1 MARTTTPLLVALTA
15 GWCASIIGVA
25 QAHYEQG
32 ASAGARAA
40 AMTRPAAAY
49 RPGVGWPVAASVARA
64 SAGCPPKNQWLGL
77 PYLNR
82 YANGNCGYFFEG
94 TILPIPP
101 SPGFPGLAAFP
112 AHAVTLYQ
120 ESGVVIDTKA
130 AFTLS
135 SGSTLI
141 MTDPT
146 RRGNDD
152 LVVHGTFVVQ
162 PGAALRV
169 AGGSI
174 RVYSPGASLQMRGT
188 QAHPIV
194 LTSARPN
201 PRPGDWGR
209 IELDP
214 GATGALSYVHLS
226 YAGATQ
232 LVTGNGTVTYH
243 AGIAVNGAAVTVTHS
258 IIDHGAGNGIE
269 IDGLA
274 EPVLDSDQLL
284 DNAGWAVHYTFV
296 PRDLMT
302 LTNLRARG
310 RGLNVVDITPGRYG
324 TVSGAWHSPGLP
336 LRIAFD
342 TPQSGQAGAG
352 DLGLGAAQ
360 ATLTVA
366 PGTTIQLENGG
377 GIFVTGGGLRMRG
390 TARRP
395 IILTS
400 DRPRPAPGD
409 WGRIEFDGGATGILS
424 YVHLSYAGATRNFS
438 GNGSATAH
446 AGIVVNGA
454 AVTITNSIIDH
465 SSGQDVEVAGG
476 ARPVLHHDRFLAVRP
491 GNFGVVN
498 DAGATGAPIDA
509 KNNYWGA
516 RSGPRDPAHNP
527 AGRGTP
533 VSVGVTYRPWLTR

>member
-1 MARTTTPLLVALTA
+1 MARTTVTLLVALTA
-15 GWCASIIGVA
+15 GWCASTVGVA
-25 QAHYEQG
+25 HAHYEHG
-32 ASAGARAA
+32 ARTRARASA
-40 AMTRPAAAY
+40 AMGPTTISHAGVRRPAAA
-49 RPGVGWPVAASVARA
+49 GVARA

-82 YANGNCGYFFEG
+82 YADGNCGYFFEG

-101 SPGFPGLAAFP
+101 TKDSPGLAAFP
-112 AHAVTLYQ
+112 VHATTLYQ

-146 RRGNDD
+146 RGGNAD
-152 LVVHGTFVVQ
+152 LIVHGTFVVQ

-169 AGGSI
+169 AGSSI
-174 RVYSPGASLQMRGT
+174 RVYPSGASLQMRGT

-209 IELDP
+209 IELDT

-226 YAGATQ
+226 DAGATR

-258 IIDHGAGNGIE
+258 MIDHGAGNGIE

-274 EPVLDSDQLL
+274 EPVLDANQLL
-284 DNAGWAVHYTFV
+284 DNAGWAVRYTFV
-296 PRDLMT
+296 PRDLT
-302 LTNLRARG
+302 KLTNLRARG
-310 RGLNVVDITPGRYG
+310 RGLNMVGIAPGRYG
-324 TVSGAWHSPGLP
+324 AASGTWYSPGGLP
-336 LRIAFD
+336 LRIASDQPVF
-342 TPQSGQAGAG
+342 AGG
-352 DLGLGAAQ
+352 DLFLGEPQ

-366 PGTTIQLENGG
+366 AGTTIQLESGNS
-377 GIFVTGGGLRMRG
+377 IVVAGGGLRMRG

-395 IILTS
+395 VVLTG
-400 DRPRPAPGD
+400 DRPKPAPGD
-409 WGRIEFDGGATGILS
+409 WGRIEFDGQATGILS
-424 YVHLSYAGATRNFS
+424 YVHLSYAGATRNFT

-476 ARPVLHHDRFLAVRP
+476 ARPMLHHDQFLAVRP

-498 DAGATGAPIDA
+498 DAGATGAPLDA
-509 KNNYWGA
+509 TNNYWGTP
-516 RSGPRDPAHNP
+516 SGPRDAVHNP
-527 AGRGTP
+527 AGTGTR
-533 VSVGVTYRPWLTR
+533 VSAGVIYRPWLTR